1 MQLLVEK
8 LGAQPLETHRSNLCR
23 STSYNKAKLRDLIYT
38 ILLLLEVE
46 QMKVEEQP
54 RSFFFI
60 GEDVG
65 VIEWGEVVATVSC
78 A

>member
-8 LGAQPLETHRSNLCR
+8 LVAQPLEMHRSNLCR

-46 QMKVEEQP
+46 QMKAEEQS
-54 RSFFFI
+54 RSFLI

>member
-46 QMKVEEQP
+46 QMKAEEQS
-54 RSFFFI
+54 RSFFI